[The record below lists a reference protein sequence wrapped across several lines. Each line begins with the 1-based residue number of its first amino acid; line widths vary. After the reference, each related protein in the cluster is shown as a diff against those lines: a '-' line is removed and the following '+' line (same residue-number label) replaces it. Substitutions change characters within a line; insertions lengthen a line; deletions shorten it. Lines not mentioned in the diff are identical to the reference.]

1 MFDLPALIQPGAIG
15 ASLGIQPYTPLSMSA
30 APAGFGSA
38 GDLGALANAAAPA
51 LPSSVGAPLGS
62 AAQAAQLLGGG
73 SGLATPSLGAPAL
86 GAPSLASPAIPGA
99 SSIPGASTASG
110 LSNLASAAGVNTG
123 LPSLPQAPSVA
134 APSLSAPTMA
144 APTVGTPSMAAPGVT
159 PGFTSPTLSPTGLTQ
174 PSYAPPPVVATSSA
188 TPPLSPYTAGPQAGS
203 WNQGG
208 TLPGV
213 QASSYQ
219 TPGYQVP
226 GYQAPSYQAPSYQAP
241 AFQTPGAG
249 QSPLP
254 SQTPTLGQTASALPS
269 TGNADADSAVA
280 VARILG
286 QI

>member
-1 MFDLPALIQPGAIG
+1 MVDLPALIQPGAIG
-15 ASLGIQPYTPLSMSA
+15 ASLGIQPYTPVSLSA

-38 GDLGALANAAAPA
+38 SNLGALANAAAPA
-51 LPSSVGAPLGS
+51 LPSSVGGPLGN
-62 AAQAAQLLGGG
+62 AAQAAQLLGGGGTSAGGLGQAAPGLLGGG

-134 APSLSAPTMA
+134 APSLPAPTMA
-144 APTVGTPSMAAPGVT
+144 APS
-159 PGFTSPTLSPTGLTQ
+159 Q

-208 TLPGV
+208 VLPGV

-226 GYQAPSYQAPSYQAP
+226 GYQAPSYQAP
-241 AFQTPGAG
+241 AFQTPGAV